1 MKHAVPG
8 RRRPP
13 VNVIQMDDNLQ
24 VRYWMQRL
32 AVSRHALGLAV
43 QVVGHD
49 AGEVEC
55 FIRRARGRCSVE
67 GKTEAPFW
75 SAAADQGRDDG
86 HAESASDGAGG
97 LLRLQYVSRAAVDL
111 PADAVQAI
119 VSWSAAFNARAHVTG
134 ALIFTGTHFSQVLE
148 GPPSTVR
155 PLMASIS
162 RDSRHRDIRMLY
174 ESAISKRRFAGWSM
188 ALRQDA
194 GLNDLI
200 EELWWAHRIDSVRAA
215 RLVQHLL
222 YGLQWEP
229 AEERVANPAS
239 EGASGRPPGT
249 AS

>member
-1 MKHAVPG
+1 M
-8 RRRPP
+8 
-13 VNVIQMDDNLQ
+13 NVIQMDDNLQ
-24 VRYWMQRL
+24 VRYWVQRL

-43 QVVGHD
+43 QMVGND
-49 AGEVEC
+49 PAEVER
-55 FIRRARGRCSVE
+55 FIRRARGRCSVN
-67 GKTEAPFW
+67 GTGAAPDSVAAGGQRRDDARAQ
-75 SAAADQGRDDG
+75 SAADG
-86 HAESASDGAGG
+86 DGG
-97 LLRLQYVSRAAVDL
+97 LLRLQYVSRAAADL
-111 PADAVQAI
+111 TADAVQAI
-119 VSWSAAFNARAHVTG
+119 VSWSATFNARTHITG

-148 GPPSTVR
+148 GPPSAVR
-155 PLMASIS
+155 ALMASIS

-174 ESAISKRRFAGWSM
+174 ESEISKRRFAGWSM

-229 AEERVANPAS
+229 ADERVAKPAS
-239 EGASGRPPGT
+239 DGASGRSPGA